1 MRMSRGTVE
10 QINTHQ
16 IKRFLGQKESKLT
29 LLDSDE
35 EDGETEIKI
44 HTSTSR
50 YTRSVENV
58 FLSQKKDTLRHM
70 LHSNCISGSSSGGA
84 SSTHPRAGSRSNIK
98 DGSEGHEKINK
109 LNNRS
114 SSKTRFQSMWQKYQE
129 DYESDSSA
137 NERERTVSNDRLFS
151 RGNGQKRTKLITIQN
166 DDDDD
171 EDDNSI
177 R

>member
-35 EDGETEIKI
+35 DEDEEKEIKI

-58 FLSQKKDTLRHM
+58 FVSQKKDTLRHM
-70 LHSNCISGSSSGGA
+70 LHSNCISGSSSRA
-84 SSTHPRAGSRSNIK
+84 SSKHPRLGSSITK
-98 DGSEGHEKINK
+98 DRSEGHVKIN
-109 LNNRS
+109 
-114 SSKTRFQSMWQKYQE
+114 
-129 DYESDSSA
+129 
-137 NERERTVSNDRLFS
+137 
-151 RGNGQKRTKLITIQN
+151 
-166 DDDDD
+166 
-171 EDDNSI
+171 
-177 R
+177 